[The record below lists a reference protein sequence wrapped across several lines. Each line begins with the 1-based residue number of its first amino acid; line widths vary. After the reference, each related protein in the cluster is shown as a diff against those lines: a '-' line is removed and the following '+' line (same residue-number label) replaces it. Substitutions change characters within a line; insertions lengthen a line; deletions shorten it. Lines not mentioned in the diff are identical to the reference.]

1 MFHLP
6 PQHSKG
12 KETMAKKTVETPEKA
27 VAEQEQGAVAV
38 SSGGAAAQHN
48 LRNIRLIIGR
58 EYKYRVTQR
67 SFVITSVIL
76 LVIAFMAPFIPT
88 IVQLVQHGTAQ
99 PASQTRVVVVNNAG
113 TVAGLSEAALIPYI
127 GSQLN
132 GTNPPSSASYAIS
145 GQPQTALDSLRKQ
158 VKQGKLDILLVLDR
172 SPQGTL
178 KFLYDANTDP
188 NNDPNQSTIQT
199 LAQLLTFLDT
209 AHRLGLT
216 SQETQHLAAPPD
228 FTAVHSQQSHATQP
242 PSESTAGYLLATAGV
257 ILIFISIQVYGGIVA
272 TGVAEEKSSRM
283 MEILVNAATT
293 NQLLAG
299 KILGIGAACLT
310 QMGSLVAVGI
320 AAILLQTPL
329 QAALF
334 GASEAG
340 FRQYITG
347 VSIPFYLLFLLYFLL
362 AFFLYA
368 TLFAGLAS
376 LVKRQEEVQ
385 SVILLPILLLS
396 SGYVLFFFVVAT
408 PDATLTKV
416 LSYIPFWTPIF
427 MLMRLAVGTVAW
439 WEIVVTIALMLVTI
453 LACTWFAARL
463 YRYGVLMYGQKPS
476 LGQMV
481 KLVRMN

>member
-1 MFHLP
+1 ME
-6 PQHSKG
+6 SKN
-12 KETMAKKTVETPEKA
+12 TVETPERETTAKTLP
-27 VAEQEQGAVAV
+27 EQEPSFVAV

-48 LRNIRLIIGR
+48 LRNIGLIIGR
-58 EYKYRVTQR
+58 EYKNRVTQR

-76 LVIAFMAPFIPT
+76 LVIVFLAPFIPT

-99 PASQTRVVVVNNAG
+99 PASQTQIVVVNNAG
-113 TVAGLSEAALIPYI
+113 MVAGISEATLIPYI

-132 GTNPPSSASYAIS
+132 GTNPPSSAPYAIS
-145 GQPQTALDSLRKQ
+145 GQPQAALDSLRKQ
-158 VKQGKLDILLVLDR
+158 VKLGKLDILLVLDR
-172 SPQGTL
+172 SPQGNL
-178 KFLYDANTDP
+178 QFLYDANADP
-188 NNDPNQSTIQT
+188 NNDPNQSTIQS

-228 FTAVHSQQSHATQP
+228 FTAMHTQLSQNTRPQ
-242 PSESTAGYLLATAGV
+242 SESTASYVLATAGV
-257 ILIFISIQVYGGIVA
+257 IVMFISIQIYGGIVA

-299 KILGIGAACLT
+299 KIVGIGAACLT

-334 GASEAG
+334 GASAAG

-347 VSIPFYLLFLLYFLL
+347 VSIPFYFLFLLYFLL

-376 LVKRQEEVQ
+376 LVKRQEEIQ
-385 SVILLPILLLS
+385 SVILLPLLLLS
-396 SGYVLFFFVVAT
+396 CGYVLFFFVVAT

-439 WEIVVTIALMLVTI
+439 WEIVVTVALMLVTI

-463 YRYGVLMYGQKPS
+463 YRYGVLMYGQRPS

-481 KLVRMN
+481 KLVGMN